1 MTWLLA
7 LTGPSAFA
15 ATWLLGQTGSTG
27 LTEALVAFGV
37 ITGLSGAVVKLWSEL
52 ARLQRKIEE
61 TADANMTRTLPVVGE
76 AIAEVRETRRERQE
90 LRVVLEQTNALLA
103 SVQSEL
109 RRRK

>member
-1 MTWLLA
+1 MPWLIALAGSSATTWVLA
-7 LTGPSAFA
+7 
-15 ATWLLGQTGSTG
+15 QTGGTN
-27 LTEALVAFGV
+27 LTETLVAFGV

-90 LRVVLEQTNALLA
+90 LRVILEQTNALLT
-103 SVQSEL
+103 SVQAEL
-109 RRRK
+109 RKRK